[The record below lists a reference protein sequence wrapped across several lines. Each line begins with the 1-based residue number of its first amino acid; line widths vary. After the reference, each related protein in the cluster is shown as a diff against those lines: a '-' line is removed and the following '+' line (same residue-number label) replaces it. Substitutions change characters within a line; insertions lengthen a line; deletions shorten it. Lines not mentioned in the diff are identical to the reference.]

1 MSYSHCTPRLSCI
14 TSHTHDFQVCI
25 YMYCVCTSNSVLS
38 PELHTHLYHCL
49 LDIFTWMLYRHL
61 RFYMLKGAMDFTL
74 QTDLQFSPCH
84 ISSQLIMAH
93 HSPSNS
99 SQTSRNQFLPVTR
112 PPVLFTPGSCPS
124 YLQNASP
131 VCLLFIAS
139 SSCAGILAPS
149 SLYRGT

>member
-1 MSYSHCTPRLSCI
+1 
-14 TSHTHDFQVCI
+14 
-25 YMYCVCTSNSVLS
+25 MYRVCTSNSVLS

-61 RFYMLKGAMDFTL
+61 RFYVLKGAIDFTL
-74 QTDLQFSPCH
+74 QTDLQFSPCP

-112 PPVLFTPGSCPS
+112 PPMLFTPGSCPL

-131 VCLLFIAS
+131 VCLLIIAS
-139 SSCAGILAPS
+139 SSCAGILAPT
-149 SLYRGT
+149 SLYRGA